1 MTHII
6 FDMDGL
12 LLNTMVSNRRVSEYI
27 SSDICSGFLGGGE
40 GGVHTNFS
48 WIALCLEANR
58 NSNIFSFYF
67 S

>member
-40 GGVHTNFS
+40 GVVHTDIGLLFVLKL
-48 WIALCLEANR
+48 IEIP
-58 NSNIFSFYF
+58 IFLL
-67 S
+67 